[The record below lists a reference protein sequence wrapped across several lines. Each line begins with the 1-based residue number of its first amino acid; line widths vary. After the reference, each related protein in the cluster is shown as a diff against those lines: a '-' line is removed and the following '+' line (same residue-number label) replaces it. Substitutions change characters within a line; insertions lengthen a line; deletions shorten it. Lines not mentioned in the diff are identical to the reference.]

1 MWRLL
6 TRFIFSNQIMEKY
19 HILAL
24 IGEGSFGKVYK
35 GRRKE
40 SKEVSPH
47 PSSLHH
53 MHPSIPGIDSLQSCS
68 QIVALK
74 FIPKLGKSGQE
85 LQALQREIT
94 IMQALRH
101 DNIVALYDWIETD
114 SEVTMAMHM
123 TLV

>member
-1 MWRLL
+1 MQL
-6 TRFIFSNQIMEKY
+6 
-19 HILAL
+19 
-24 IGEGSFGKVYK
+24 
-35 GRRKE
+35 
-40 SKEVSPH
+40 
-47 PSSLHH
+47 PSQA
-53 MHPSIPGIDSLQSCS
+53 PNDFAICS

-114 SEVTMAMHM
+114 SEVTIAM
-123 TLV
+123 TRPLP